1 MNNTVNINDENF
13 KNSEVY
19 QNFLKNNP
27 ATGNLII
34 RAYAANEAIPIRNL
48 KVVVSLEIDG
58 YNVIFFDGVTDDSG
72 MIPRLSLPAPGYN
85 PDNLVAPLFTTYDV
99 SSNYMNLNYN
109 YKVNI
114 YDNICVVQNIN
125 VIPEINGRV
134 KY

>member
-34 RAYAANEAIPIRNL
+34 RAYAANEAIPIRNMR
-48 KVVVSLEIDG
+48 VIVSLEIDE

-72 MIPRLSLPAPGYN
+72 MIRKLSLPAPGYN
-85 PDNLVAPLFTTYDV
+85 PNNLVAPLFTTYDV
-99 SSNYMNLNYN
+99 SANYMNLNYN

>member
-34 RAYAANEAIPIRNL
+34 RAYAANEAIPIRNMR
-48 KVVVSLEIDG
+48 VIVSLEIDG
-58 YNVIFFDGVTDDSG
+58 YNVIFFDGTTDDSG
-72 MIPRLSLPAPGYN
+72 MIPRLTLPAPGYN
-85 PDNLVAPLFTTYDV
+85 PNNLVAPLFTTYDV
-99 SSNYMNLNYN
+99 SANYMNLNYN